1 MVIILAAIGFF
12 LFGPDALI
20 SSTAAVD
27 FGTQKGAGSAAGFV
41 NGMGSF
47 GQILG
52 LSLPGLISELYGWN
66 TLFMGMGC
74 FVALAALILLPKWNA
89 VPQNRAE
96 KAKS

>member
-1 MVIILAAIGFF
+1 MVVILAAIGFF

-41 NGMGSF
+41 NGMGST

-66 TLFMGMGC
+66 TLFVGMGC

-89 VPQNRAE
+89 VPQSGAE
-96 KAKS
+96 